1 MKTGLRFLLAM
12 FLMLAVFVL
21 TNMLFPPVTP
31 DPVSEPPG
39 EPAGPRAG
47 EPGVRDEVGA
57 ERPFEAP
64 REDDPEELVTV
75 ETPLFHLT
83 FSNRGARVRSVRL
96 PGYES
101 FQREGAVELVPEG
114 VDGVLGATWL
124 YGGGADSVA
133 LARYPYTVS
142 PAGGIR
148 LSEGSGPRTLTFRY
162 DYPEGQFFSEI
173 RYTFT
178 TDSYL
183 VEVEGEL
190 PAVERSALFL
200 DLGPGLAIN
209 ELQESEDWRAM
220 AYLGNHAEDGTRSRP
235 LSRVD
240 EPEVVEGPLRWAAV
254 KSKYFVQVILPGDGI
269 SVGDYLTAMW
279 AEPLPVEGRAGV
291 QVASPVGD
299 DGSYSY
305 RAYLGPIERERLVAI
320 GNDLEEVNPYG
331 WRIFRPIIR
340 PLVAVILWVV
350 RVLHENLLLGYGWV
364 LIVIGVLM
372 RVLLWPLQR
381 KAMLAQVNMMSVQP
395 LAQEIKNKY
404 PNDPQRMQQETMKLY
419 REHGVNPLAGCVPML
434 IPMPMLIALFL
445 VFRTTIELRGE
456 SFMWLP
462 DLSAADP
469 FYILPLSLG
478 ASMFL
483 LQFIMYKTSPAQG
496 MANQQMKMMMYIM
509 PIFMTVLFWRW
520 ASGLNLYYVTV
531 NLATIPQQVLIA
543 KERKRMQAAGPVKRS
558 R

>member
-12 FLMLAVFVL
+12 FLMLAVFVV
-21 TNMLFPPVTP
+21 TNLLFPPVAP
-31 DPVSEPPG
+31 DPVQAPAGEATRPQAG
-39 EPAGPRAG
+39 EPA
-47 EPGVRDEVGA
+47 VREEVDVD
-57 ERPFEAP
+57 RPFEAP
-64 REDDPEELVTV
+64 RDDNPERLVTV
-75 ETPLFHLT
+75 ETPLFDMT
-83 FSNRGARVRSVRL
+83 FTTRGARIRSIRL
-96 PGYES
+96 PAYES
-101 FQREGAVELVPEG
+101 FQREGPVEMVPEG
-114 VDGVLGATWL
+114 VEGVLGATWL

-133 LARYPYTVS
+133 LDRYRYTVS
-142 PAGGIR
+142 PADGIR

-178 TDSYL
+178 ADSYL
-183 VEVEGEL
+183 VEVEGDL
-190 PAVERSALFL
+190 PAVERSALFV

-220 AYLGNHAEDGTRSRP
+220 AYLGNHAEDGTRTRP

-279 AEPLPVEGRAGV
+279 AEPLPVEGRASV

-350 RVLHENLLLGYGWV
+350 RVLHGEPAAGVRLGADRDRGADAGSSVAPAAQGDARAGQHDERAAAGTGDQEQVPERPAADAAGDDEAVQGTRRQSVRGVRADADSHAHADRAVPGLPDHDRTPRRVVHVASGPVRRGPLL
-364 LIVIGVLM
+364 
-372 RVLLWPLQR
+372 
-381 KAMLAQVNMMSVQP
+381 
-395 LAQEIKNKY
+395 Y
-404 PNDPQRMQQETMKLY
+404 PPA
-419 REHGVNPLAGCVPML
+419 LAGSQHVPAAVHHVQDESGAGDGESADEDDDVHHAGL
-434 IPMPMLIALFL
+434 HDRAL
-445 VFRTTIELRGE
+445 LRGGRPG
-456 SFMWLP
+456 ST
-462 DLSAADP
+462 ST
-469 FYILPLSLG
+469 
-478 ASMFL
+478 
-483 LQFIMYKTSPAQG
+483 TSPSTSRR
-496 MANQQMKMMMYIM
+496 
-509 PIFMTVLFWRW
+509 F
-520 ASGLNLYYVTV
+520 
-531 NLATIPQQVLIA
+531 
-543 KERKRMQAAGPVKRS
+543 RS
-558 R
+558 RS

>member
-21 TNMLFPPVTP
+21 TNLLFPPVAP
-31 DPVSEPPG
+31 DPVQEPAGEVTRPPAG
-39 EPAGPRAG
+39 EPA
-47 EPGVRDEVGA
+47 VREEVGVD
-57 ERPFEAP
+57 RPFEPP
-64 REDDPEELVTV
+64 RDGDPERLVTV
-75 ETPLFHLT
+75 ETPLFDMT
-83 FSNRGARVRSVRL
+83 FTTRGARMRSIRL
-96 PGYES
+96 PAYES
-101 FQREGAVELVPEG
+101 FQREGPVELVPEG
-114 VDGVLGATWL
+114 VEGVLGATWL

-133 LARYPYTVS
+133 LDRYRYTVS
-142 PAGGIR
+142 PADGIR

-178 TDSYL
+178 ADSYL
-183 VEVEGEL
+183 VEVQGEL
-190 PAVERSALFL
+190 PAVERSALFV

-220 AYLGNHAEDGTRSRP
+220 AYLGNHTEDGTRTRP

-279 AEPLPVEGRAGV
+279 AEPLPVEGRASV

-419 REHGVNPLAGCVPML
+419 KEHGVNPFAGCVPML

-509 PIFMTVLFWRW
+509 PVFMTVLFWRW

-543 KERKRMQAAGPVKRS
+543 KERRKMQAAGPVKRS

>member
-1 MKTGLRFLLAM
+1 
-12 FLMLAVFVL
+12 
-21 TNMLFPPVTP
+21 
-31 DPVSEPPG
+31 
-39 EPAGPRAG
+39 
-47 EPGVRDEVGA
+47 
-57 ERPFEAP
+57 
-64 REDDPEELVTV
+64 
-75 ETPLFHLT
+75 
-83 FSNRGARVRSVRL
+83 
-96 PGYES
+96 
-101 FQREGAVELVPEG
+101 
-114 VDGVLGATWL
+114 
-124 YGGGADSVA
+124 
-133 LARYPYTVS
+133 
-142 PAGGIR
+142 
-148 LSEGSGPRTLTFRY
+148 
-162 DYPEGQFFSEI
+162 
-173 RYTFT
+173 
-178 TDSYL
+178 
-183 VEVEGEL
+183 
-190 PAVERSALFL
+190 
-200 DLGPGLAIN
+200 
-209 ELQESEDWRAM
+209 
-220 AYLGNHAEDGTRSRP
+220 
-235 LSRVD
+235 
-240 EPEVVEGPLRWAAV
+240 
-254 KSKYFVQVILPGDGI
+254 

-279 AEPLPVEGRAGV
+279 AEPLPVEGRASV

-419 REHGVNPLAGCVPML
+419 KEHGVNPFAGCVPML

-509 PIFMTVLFWRW
+509 PVFMTVLFWRW

-543 KERKRMQAAGPVKRS
+543 KERRKMQAAGPVKRS

>member
-12 FLMLAVFVL
+12 FLMLAVFVV
-21 TNMLFPPVTP
+21 TNLLFPPVTP
-31 DPVSEPPG
+31 DPIP
-39 EPAGPRAG
+39 EPAGEAARPQAG
-47 EPGVRDEVGA
+47 EADVRDDVGVDQ
-57 ERPFEAP
+57 PFEAP
-64 REDDPEELVTV
+64 RDDDPEQLVTV

-83 FSNRGARVRSVRL
+83 FSSRGARIRSVRL
-96 PGYES
+96 PDYES
-101 FQREGAVELVPEG
+101 FQREGPVELVPEG
-114 VDGVLGATWL
+114 VEGVLGATWL

-133 LARYPYTVS
+133 LDRYPYTVS
-142 PAGGIR
+142 PADGIR
-148 LSEGSGPRTLTFRY
+148 LGEGSGPRTLTFRY
-162 DYPEGQFFSEI
+162 DYPEGRFFSEI

-178 TDSYL
+178 PDSYL
-183 VEVEGEL
+183 VQVDGEL
-190 PAVERSALFL
+190 PAVERSALFV

-220 AYLGNHAEDGTRSRP
+220 AYLGNHAEDGTRSRL

-254 KSKYFVQVILPGDGI
+254 KSKYFVQVLLPGDGT
-269 SVGDYLTAMW
+269 SGGYLTAMW
-279 AEPLPVEGRAGV
+279 AEPLPVEGRASV
-291 QVASPVGD
+291 QAASPVGD

-320 GNDLEEVNPYG
+320 GDDLEEVNPYG

-340 PLVAVILWVV
+340 PLVAVILWMV

-364 LIVIGVLM
+364 LITIGVLM

-395 LAQEIKNKY
+395 LAQELKKKY

-419 REHGVNPLAGCVPML
+419 KEHGVNPLAGCVPML

-469 FYILPLSLG
+469 FYILPLTLG

-509 PIFMTVLFWRW
+509 PVFMTVLFWRW

-531 NLATIPQQVLIA
+531 NLATIPQQILIA
-543 KERKRMQAAGPVKRS
+543 KERRKMQAAGPAKRG